1 MNENVLSHN
10 NSGFPVTDIEG
21 NFAEVIT
28 LLVMEFGGFQKLGKF
43 LDSISGKISK
53 EDLSEYLKIRASI
66 RLLKNI
72 ADKNQEGFEALQEE
86 ITEKQKLTINEY
98 VFAILDERAKYPEK
112 TMAWLYNPETMP
124 KELKQAHQN
133 LDRAIEEIYR
143 MGNPFTSDAERLE
156 HLFKRYDEMTKKD
169 TLFAKQKKTR
179 KKTKI

>member
-1 MNENVLSHN
+1 MAVYNATPWLFGILHSKMHMVWVDAVGGKLKTDYRYSAKLCYNT
-10 NSGFPVTDIEG
+10 FPFPD
-21 NFAEVIT
+21 
-28 LLVMEFGGFQKLGKF
+28 
-43 LDSISGKISK
+43 
-53 EDLSEYLKIRASI
+53 
-66 RLLKNI
+66 
-72 ADKNQEGFEALQEE
+72 